1 MATSSRFR
9 AWPIT
14 EAAALESMLREMGL
28 RVPASGEYLVPPFSP
43 RLHTHL
49 SVVHWLY
56 AADPSRRRA
65 EIDGTRPDGN
75 GTCLS
80 DALFNCISA
89 MGVAVEKE
97 AALSIMP
104 EEGGDANLY
113 DAEQFVLSLG
123 LVMVMRDDLMRRK
136 GGPELALFNVISGFF
151 VVCLA
156 IYRDGKDT
164 DNHALAFRADKGQ
177 LLDNYKYHKIPQ
189 LEPDD
194 KESKEAARAVFMHNF
209 KGASKI
215 IITQIYEISAG
226 AKRAK
231 SL

>member
-1 MATSSRFR
+1 MNRQSRSGTLHGTEREPRLRLHTAGPAGSPWTARTPRISDHRRSEGCRQLRVERLLAAPAPVQPPETLERMATSSRFR

-80 DALFNCISA
+80 DAMCSVGPAGRGGTGSFISA
-89 MGVAVEKE
+89 
-97 AALSIMP
+97 
-104 EEGGDANLY
+104 EGL
-113 DAEQFVLSLG
+113 
-123 LVMVMRDDLMRRK
+123 
-136 GGPELALFNVISGFF
+136 
-151 VVCLA
+151 
-156 IYRDGKDT
+156 
-164 DNHALAFRADKGQ
+164 
-177 LLDNYKYHKIPQ
+177 
-189 LEPDD
+189 
-194 KESKEAARAVFMHNF
+194 
-209 KGASKI
+209 
-215 IITQIYEISAG
+215 IITNHHVAADAVRQASAVDHDYANG
-226 AKRAK
+226 APH
-231 SL
+231 